1 MQNRR
6 RATVERVCI
15 CIIFRMEI
23 LDEILDYYSALPPA
37 AITAALVV
45 ILITLIYIISRKG
58 VPPGPTG
65 LPYLGIWPFMNNENM
80 HLKLH
85 KMKEKYGDV
94 FSFTSTGRL
103 YINLG
108 SIKALKE
115 AHITKSECFGER
127 LEDFSMLGY
136 FFRDAVVFV
145 RGEAWK
151 AIRKFFLQV
160 LKERGSVSIKNT
172 MSDSLY
178 ESLKSTVKDLKS
190 RNGEPLNLIE
200 LLTDKCN
207 AVMRLSLFGD
217 VGISEEQIR
226 EINILF
232 ADEIACM
239 TPMNVLLAG
248 KFAKYIIF
256 PLKPEYRKARSS
268 HRKAEKILLD
278 IVNEHKATY
287 DEGHAR
293 DIIDDYIK
301 ERNKRRS
308 KGDPTAEYFTDVSLT
323 NSLIQ
328 FMGDGVLSLA
338 AFISVIIRVL
348 IDYPEEQEKV
358 YKEIVEVVGLE
369 RQPSMDDKSKL
380 TYLNAVILEGNR
392 VSDMFPVFPS
402 LECTKETTLNGYKI
416 PKGAVT
422 LMNFYSAHKDPDVFE
437 DPLKFNPSRYI
448 QTDGKRRPELPV
460 TFGIGKRA
468 CLGEGYVMMQLF
480 LFLATII
487 QNFRLTLPEGVTTST
502 HELFMT
508 GKLQVCAH
516 PRDQK

>member
-1 MQNRR
+1 MG
-6 RATVERVCI
+6 
-15 CIIFRMEI
+15 I
-23 LDEILDYYSALPPA
+23 LEEILDYYATIPPE
-37 AITAALVV
+37 AITVALVV

-58 VPPGPTG
+58 APPGPMG

-108 SIKALKE
+108 SIKALRE

-127 LEDFSMLGY
+127 LADFSFLGY

-151 AIRKFFLQV
+151 AIRKFFVQV

-178 ESLKSTVKDLKS
+178 DSLKSTVKDLKS
-190 RNGEPLNLIE
+190 RSGEPLNLIE

-217 VGISEEQIR
+217 VGVSEEQIR
-226 EINILF
+226 EINMLF
-232 ADEIACM
+232 ADEVACM

-248 KFAKYIIF
+248 KVAKYIIF
-256 PLKPEYRKARSS
+256 PLKPEFRKARRS
-268 HRKAEKILLD
+268 HRKAEKVLLD
-278 IVNEHKATY
+278 IINEHKATY
-287 DEGHAR
+287 DEGHPR

-308 KGDPTAEYFTDVSLT
+308 KGDPTADYFTDESLV
-323 NSLIQ
+323 NNLIQ
-328 FMGDGVLSLA
+328 FMGDGVLSVA
-338 AFISVIIRVL
+338 AFISAIIRVL
-348 IDYPEEQEKV
+348 IDYPEEQEKI

-380 TYLNAVILEGNR
+380 TYLNALILEGVR
-392 VSDMFPVFPS
+392 VSDIFPVFPS
-402 LECTKETTLNGYKI
+402 LECTSKY
-416 PKGAVT
+416 
-422 LMNFYSAHKDPDVFE
+422 F
-437 DPLKFNPSRYI
+437 
-448 QTDGKRRPELPV
+448 
-460 TFGIGKRA
+460 
-468 CLGEGYVMMQLF
+468 
-480 LFLATII
+480 
-487 QNFRLTLPEGVTTST
+487 
-502 HELFMT
+502 
-508 GKLQVCAH
+508 
-516 PRDQK
+516 

>member
-1 MQNRR
+1 
-6 RATVERVCI
+6 
-15 CIIFRMEI
+15 MEI
-23 LDEILDYYSALPPA
+23 LDEILDYYSTLPPA
-37 AITAALVV
+37 AITVALVV

-58 VPPGPTG
+58 VPPGPIG

-108 SIKALKE
+108 SIKALRE

-151 AIRKFFLQV
+151 AIH
-160 LKERGSVSIKNT
+160 
-172 MSDSLY
+172 
-178 ESLKSTVKDLKS
+178 LKS

-248 KFAKYIIF
+248 KVAKYIIF
-256 PLKPEYRKARSS
+256 PLKPEYHKARRS

-278 IVNEHKATY
+278 IINEHKATY

-308 KGDPTAEYFTDVSLT
+308 KGDPTAEYFTDVSLI

-328 FMGDGVLSLA
+328 FMGDGVLSVA
-338 AFISVIIRVL
+338 AFTSAIIRVL

-380 TYLNAVILEGNR
+380 TYLNALILEGNR

-422 LMNFYSAHKDPDVFE
+422 LMNFYSAHKDPEVFE

-487 QNFRLTLPEGVTTST
+487 QNFSLTLPEGVTTST

-508 GKLQVCAH
+508 GKLQENEEKMTSHLYDSKARLLTVY
-516 PRDQK
+516 RISTERGEKG